1 MLMEIH
7 PSRDAAELEQLLI
20 ERDEEIRQLRLAL
33 DVLSPID
40 PTTGMLN
47 RNGVIDAIQDALN
60 WLIRR
65 NDAFAIMT
73 IEIPGLAGLVTTSP
87 EEHRSMHQH
96 LEAVLAA
103 TLRRVDRVGH
113 LDDATYASIL
123 REFKTEGST
132 VLIDRLSTILGA
144 ELTRAGIGDADP
156 LFTLAVVK
164 PGPFHQAGLLLEQV
178 ESMKGRAGVGRPLI
192 VEI

>member
-1 MLMEIH
+1 MLMESHH
-7 PSRDAAELEQLLI
+7 PRDAADLERILI

-40 PTTGMLN
+40 PSTGMLN

-73 IEIPGLAGLVTTSP
+73 IEIPGLADLRNGSA
-87 EEHRSMHQH
+87 EEHQAMHQH

-103 TLRRVDRVGH
+103 TLRRVDKVGH
-113 LDDATYASIL
+113 LDHVTYAAVL
-123 REFKTEGST
+123 REFRTQGSP
-132 VLIDRLSTILGA
+132 VLIDRLNTVMGG
-144 ELTRAGIGDADP
+144 ELTRAAVANTEP

-178 ESMKGRAGVGRPLI
+178 ESMKKRAEVGRPLI
-192 VEI
+192 TEI